1 MPDDRFDVPAV
12 APAVAPR
19 VVPLVAPLIGQGMP
33 LNRRLA
39 VGRIDFILQS
49 LDASGSV
56 SVADMSATLG
66 VSRET
71 IRRDLKSLA
80 EQGRVSLVHGGAA
93 KRPVDEPSL
102 ATREAA
108 NAAGKAAIGAA
119 AARFVANGMV
129 VLIDSGS
136 TTLSLA
142 AALTNHSNLTVI
154 TNSLPIALLLCRAP
168 NVKVI
173 MLGGDIEPNDEAAF
187 GVETMA
193 ALAHFRVD
201 LVFLGVGG
209 ISSEGEFT
217 DYSRLAAEQRH
228 MMMKS
233 GKAVYVLVDQSKFER
248 GTPVRI
254 APVPQIAGLIVDAE
268 LPARM
273 ARVFAQREWD
283 VIVADGQG

>member
-1 MPDDRFDVPAV
+1 MADNHSAPPV
-12 APAVAPR
+12 APAA
-19 VVPLVAPLIGQGMP
+19 L

-39 VGRIDFILQS
+39 VGRIDYILQS
-49 LDASGSV
+49 LDATGSV

-80 EQGRVSLVHGGAA
+80 EQGRLSLVHGGAA
-93 KRPVDEPSL
+93 KRPQDDEPSL

-108 NAAGKAAIGAA
+108 NAIGKAVIGAA
-119 AARFVANGMV
+119 AARLVANGMV

-136 TTLSLA
+136 TTLGLAASLA
-142 AALTNHSNLTVI
+142 NHTNLTVI
-154 TNSLPIALLLCRAP
+154 TNSLPIALLLCRSP
-168 NVKVI
+168 GVKVI

-193 ALAHFRVD
+193 ALAHFRCD

-209 ISSEGEFT
+209 ISPEGEFT

-228 MMMKS
+228 LMMKA
-233 GKAVYVLVDQSKFER
+233 GKEVYVLADHTKFEH

-254 APVPQIAGLIVDAE
+254 APVPHIAGVIVDAPP
-268 LPARM
+268 PARM
-273 ARVFAQREWD
+273 ARVFAQNQWS
-283 VIVADGQG
+283 VIVASGQS